1 MAKQYVYHFEEAFGK
16 GKELLGGKGA
26 GLAEMT
32 HIGVPIPQGFTITT
46 EACTLYYNSD
56 KKLPEFLIEDIK
68 KAVKEVEAK
77 TGKTFGGD
85 KNPLLVSVRSG
96 ARVSMPGMMDTILN
110 LGLNDKTVEV
120 LASETNNER
129 FAYDSYRRFILMFT
143 NIAKG
148 HPRTEMDKMLDDLKK
163 SKGYKLDTEVTA
175 AELKELVAKYKD
187 YYKKTFKE
195 DFPTDPYEQLLEA
208 VKAVFR
214 SWDNPRANVYRMMNN
229 IPYEWGT
236 AVNVQSMAFGNKG
249 ETSGTGVAFSRDP
262 GTGENKVS
270 AEYLPNAQGEDVVA
284 GIRTP
289 LHIEEL
295 KKRMPE
301 VYEQFMKTIKLME
314 NHYKDMQDMEFTVE
328 DGKLYFLQ
336 TRNGKRTPQAALKIA
351 SDLVDEGLIDE
362 KEAVLRIDAQSF
374 DKLLLPNFD
383 RDELKAAKPIA
394 VGLPAGP
401 GAGTGKL
408 AFSAEE
414 AEARHAKGEKVVLVR
429 TETSPEDIVGM
440 ISSEAIL
447 TMRGGMTS
455 HAAVV
460 ARGMGKCCVCGCGDA
475 LIDEEARTVTIN
487 GKVYT
492 DKDTF
497 SIDGSTG
504 NVYLGAIKTVA
515 PDLSSGIFG
524 RFMKWVDANRVL
536 KVRANADNPRDA
548 KQAVVFGA
556 EGIGLCRTEH
566 MFFDKDRIFS
576 MRKMI
581 LADTKEERVKALAE
595 LEPMQQKDFEDLYE
609 IMGGMNVNVRLLDPP
624 LHEFLPKED
633 NLIKELADALGKTVA
648 EVKDRIDDLHEAN
661 PMMGHRGCRLAV
673 TYPEICEMQTRAIIK
688 AAINVSRKGVM
699 VEPEIMVPLVLEIK
713 ELKFVKNLIC
723 KVADE
728 LIAESGLKMKYH
740 VGTMIEIPRAALLA
754 DEIAEEAEFF
764 SFGTNDLT
772 QMTFGFSRD
781 DAGKFLPSY
790 YETKILEF
798 DPFKT
803 LDTEGVGKLVKMA
816 VKQGRST
823 RSDLHVGV
831 CGETGG
837 DPRSIDFYHNAGLDY
852 VSCSPFRVPVA
863 RLAAA
868 QANIRNPRD
877 LGEKLNKVAKDVT
890 KGIKGLFKKN

>member
-1 MAKQYVYHFEEAFGK
+1 MQEKKYVYHFKEAHGL

-46 EACTLYYNSD
+46 EACTLYYESG
-56 KKLPEFLIEDIK
+56 KTLPEFLVKQVHEAI
-68 KAVKEVEAK
+68 KAVEKE
-77 TGKTFGGD
+77 TGKSFGGD

-120 LASETNNER
+120 LAKETNNER

-148 HPRTEMDKMLDDLKK
+148 HPRTAMDKMLDELKE

-175 AELKELVAKYKD
+175 DELKALVAKYKA
-187 YYKKTFKE
+187 YYKETFGE
-195 DFPTDPYEQLLEA
+195 DFPADPYVQLIEA
-208 VKAVFR
+208 VTAVFR
-214 SWDNPRANVYRMMNN
+214 SWDNPRANVYRMMNS
-229 IPYEWGT
+229 IPYSWGT

-262 GTGENKVS
+262 ATGENKIS

-289 LHIEEL
+289 LHIDEL
-295 KKRMPE
+295 NARMPD
-301 VYEQFMKTIKLME
+301 VYRQFVETIKKME
-314 NHYKDMQDMEFTVE
+314 HHYRDMQDMEFTVE

-336 TRNGKRTPQAALKIA
+336 TRNGKRTPAAALKIA
-351 SDLVDEGLIDE
+351 CDLVDEGLITTDE
-362 KEAVLRIDAQSF
+362 AILRIDPVSF
-374 DKLLLPNFD
+374 DKLLLPAFD
-383 RDELKAAKPIA
+383 RDDLKNGVVIA
-394 VGLPAGP
+394 EGLAAGP
-401 GAGTGKL
+401 GAGTGKI
-408 AFSAEE
+408 AFTAEE
-414 AEARHAKGEKVVLVR
+414 AEARHAAGEKVILAR
-429 TETSPEDIVGM
+429 AETSPEDIVGM
-440 ISSEAIL
+440 VAAEGIL

-460 ARGMGKCCVCGCGDA
+460 ARGMGKCCVCGCKEA
-475 LIDEEARTVTIN
+475 LIDEEARTLTID

-492 DKDTF
+492 DKDTL
-497 SIDGSTG
+497 SLDGSTG
-504 NVYLGAIKTVA
+504 KVYLGDIKKVM
-515 PDLSSGIFG
+515 PDLSAGYFG
-524 RFMKWVDANRVL
+524 RLMKWVDEARTL
-536 KVRANADNPRDA
+536 KVRTNADTPRDA
-548 KQAVVFGA
+548 KQAKEFGA

-581 LADTKEERVKALAE
+581 LADTVEERRAALAE
-595 LEPMQQKDFEDLYE
+595 LEPMQQSDFEALYE
-609 IMGGMNVNVRLLDPP
+609 TMGEMNVNVRLLDPP
-624 LHEFLPKED
+624 LHEFLPTEED
-633 NLIKELADALGKTVA
+633 KIEELAKATGRTV
-648 EVKDRIDDLHEAN
+648 EQVKARIEYLHEFN

-673 TYPEICEMQTRAIIK
+673 SYPEMCEMQTTAIIK
-688 AAINVSRKGVM
+688 AAINVTKKTGLKI
-699 VEPEIMVPLVLEIK
+699 EPEIMVPLVLEVK
-713 ELKFVKNLIC
+713 ELKFVKKIITDT
-723 KVADE
+723 ADR
-728 LIAESGLKMKYH
+728 LIAEAGVNMKYH

-754 DEIAEEAEFF
+754 DEIAGEAEFF

-781 DAGKFLPSY
+781 DAAKFLPDY
-790 YETKILEF
+790 YEHKIFEE

-803 LDTEGVGKLVKMA
+803 LDQHGVGKLVDMA
-816 VKQGRST
+816 VKAGRST
-823 RSDLHVGV
+823 RPELHVGV

-837 DPRSIDFYHNAGLDY
+837 EPNSIEFYHKAGLDY

-868 QANIRNPRD
+868 QAAIKNP
-877 LGEKLNKVAKDVT
+877 
-890 KGIKGLFKKN
+890 KK